1 MDKEIAFDLENLT
14 AEVSGMTTTL
24 TTWKVCCYIVHFCCH
39 ENCYLYTRNKMTDR
53 VSETIEMAQPTY
65 VTTCSA
71 IATGVGVL

>member
-1 MDKEIAFDLENLT
+1 
-14 AEVSGMTTTL
+14 
-24 TTWKVCCYIVHFCCH
+24 
-39 ENCYLYTRNKMTDR
+39 MTDR